1 MKKTIESEATD
12 INSIAR
18 QNKVSSQKL
27 RRAYKEY
34 LSGYNEYYRLN
45 EESFLNKSFVFPQN
59 ISENMAIDETALFS
73 GEFYTILYNK
83 DRKGKKGS
91 LAAIIKGTK
100 ASFITEAIRRKTSIT
115 KRMSIK
121 EITLDLSNSMDWISR
136 EIAPNA
142 LKTFDRFHVEKL
154 LTEAVQQVR
163 IKHRWEAIDRENK
176 LRENKDI
183 YRLPRYSN
191 GDSEKQL
198 LARSRGLLF
207 KQRSQWNAQQKER
220 AKILFE
226 AFPMLRKAY
235 EYYMEFKSIY
245 KMNKLQAKDHLLSWI
260 KRVKKSGIDTL
271 TIAAKTIENHFGG
284 ILNYLDNKATNASIE
299 NFNRKL
305 KSLLERVRGVN
316 DKNLFLFRLINLYA

>member
-1 MKKTIESEATD
+1 MKKTIESEVTD

-163 IKHRWEAIDRENK
+163 IKYRWEAIDRENK

-198 LARSRGLLF
+198 LARSQGAYFSSNDHSGMHSR
-207 KQRSQWNAQQKER
+207 KKEQRYS
-220 AKILFE
+220 
-226 AFPMLRKAY
+226 
-235 EYYMEFKSIY
+235 
-245 KMNKLQAKDHLLSWI
+245 
-260 KRVKKSGIDTL
+260 
-271 TIAAKTIENHFGG
+271 
-284 ILNYLDNKATNASIE
+284 
-299 NFNRKL
+299 L
-305 KSLLERVRGVN
+305 KPSRC
-316 DKNLFLFRLINLYA
+316 